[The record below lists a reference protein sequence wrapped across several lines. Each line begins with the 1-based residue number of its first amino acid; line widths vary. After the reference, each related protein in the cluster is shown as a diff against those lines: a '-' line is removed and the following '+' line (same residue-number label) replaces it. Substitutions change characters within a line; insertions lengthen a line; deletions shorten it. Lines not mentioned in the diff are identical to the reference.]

1 MQQRTLFIAVLII
14 TLAALPAMAMKG
26 HDSHGSGHD
35 MQADKQ
41 MDHGKDD
48 KAMDHGG
55 MGGTFKHM
63 ASEGGI
69 DAEFQVMSLA
79 SMNMTSD
86 KGETHHIMVNLK
98 ETEGGAAIKHAVGK
112 IKVIAP
118 DKTEQVSPLKN
129 YSHLDYPWLEN
140 KIATAMNEIF
150 SQFNNSRKDGLDV
163 TVETAIVD
171 VFPEPGIIKDLFPS
185 IDDYPYIEIEMVIY
199 ETHSKA
205 ELFKLCH
212 FQKGEAFE
220 EVLQTFIDDLEAVFG
235 EE

>member
-1 MQQRTLFIAVLII
+1 MKKRTLFIAALII
-14 TLAALPAMAMKG
+14 TLATLPVMAMKE
-26 HDSHGSGHD
+26 HDSRGSGHD

-48 KAMDHGG
+48 KAMDHSG

-98 ETEGGAAIKHAVGK
+98 ETGSGEAIKHAVGK
-112 IKVIAP
+112 IKVIAQ

-129 YSHLDYPWLEN
+129 YNGILAAN
-140 KIATAMNEIF
+140 FTFK
-150 SQFNNSRKDGLDV
+150 
-163 TVETAIVD
+163 
-171 VFPEPGIIKDLFPS
+171 EPGK
-185 IDDYPYIEIEMVIY
+185 YGVICLLKNK
-199 ETHSKA
+199 EQKQV
-205 ELFKLCH
+205 FKFWYH
-212 FQKGEAFE
+212 HM
-220 EVLQTFIDDLEAVFG
+220 
-235 EE
+235 